1 MELFGGEMQAEDWDN
16 LSEEEYYEKIY
27 QIDVFVERLVRERL
41 EGEASPDGG
50 KKKKK

>member
-1 MELFGGEMQAEDWDN
+1 MQAEDWDN

-27 QIDVFVERLVRERL
+27 QIDVFVERLVRARL